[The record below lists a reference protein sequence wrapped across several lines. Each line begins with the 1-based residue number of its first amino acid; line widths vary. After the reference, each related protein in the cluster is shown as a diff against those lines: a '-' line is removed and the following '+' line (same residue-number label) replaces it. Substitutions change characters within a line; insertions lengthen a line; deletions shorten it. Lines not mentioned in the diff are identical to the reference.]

1 MDFIKING
9 VAIPAPSTFNPS
21 IMDISNAERNANGMM
36 IMEIIAQKQKLELA
50 WDIIAADELK
60 SILNLIDSAFFQV
73 EYPNPKTNKTTTKTM
88 YCGDRTFGMIDYN
101 GGNILYKGFKV
112 NFIER

>member
-36 IMEIIAQKQKLELA
+36 IMEIIAQKQKL
-50 WDIIAADELK
+50 
-60 SILNLIDSAFFQV
+60 
-73 EYPNPKTNKTTTKTM
+73 
-88 YCGDRTFGMIDYN
+88 
-101 GGNILYKGFKV
+101 
-112 NFIER
+112 